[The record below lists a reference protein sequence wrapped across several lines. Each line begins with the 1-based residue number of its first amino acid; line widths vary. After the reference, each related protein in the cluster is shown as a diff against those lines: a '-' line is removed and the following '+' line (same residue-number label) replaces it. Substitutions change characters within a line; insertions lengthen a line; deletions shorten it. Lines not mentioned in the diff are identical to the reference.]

1 MTLLRDWGMV
11 KDVVGVIESWI
22 RRLEV
27 FRLLGQGIAPE
38 EVDEKSFAG

>member
-1 MTLLRDWGMV
+1 MV

-27 FRLLGQGIAPE
+27 FRLLSQGIAPE
-38 EVDEKSFAG
+38 KVDEKSFAG